1 MTRLTAAIDKKVSKE
16 RNGER
21 AKCVVAPE
29 PVAGAAEDWIP
40 LEALVGSSKPLSMPA
55 DKGELEDEEAE

>member
-1 MTRLTAAIDKKVSKE
+1 M
-16 RNGER
+16 
-21 AKCVVAPE
+21 VAPE